1 MSEKLNT
8 IRNSDS
14 YLDVTFNQD
23 EVKVVNDLTQLRFL
37 KLSKTFPENFQTDT
51 NIFSCFTKIKERDNS
66 IESLYLVLEFFA
78 LRNPFLQTNVNR
90 VFHRNGLS
98 FEQGGIAKLFQF
110 SPEI

>member
-1 MSEKLNT
+1 M
-8 IRNSDS
+8 
-14 YLDVTFNQD
+14 
-23 EVKVVNDLTQLRFL
+23 VNDLTQLRFL

-90 VFHRNGLS
+90 VFQRNGLS
-98 FEQGGIAKLFQF
+98 FEQVA
-110 SPEI
+110 